1 MDDKI
6 AKFVALVEAGSYT
19 KAARELRLSQPA
31 LTIAVAKLEEELGTT
46 LVVKGERPLRFTAT
60 GKLVYEAGL
69 KQKVAMESLVTDL
82 KLAVHQKP
90 EVRLGVVDSVA
101 AMVLSDPD
109 AFDNFSNRVNLSLT
123 VNNSRYLQDLVAERK
138 VDCAVVVERYASHP
152 FTSNHLGTEA
162 MVLVASPECAPVV
175 EQDMQK
181 HRISR
186 FISYDE
192 PSLTA
197 RTIRNNLHDRGV
209 EVETLVAAT
218 IPDLM
223 LNLVLRGKGAAVLPY
238 LLVKPYLDS
247 GKLVAPEQGGKAVI
261 VPRNFSVLSLGGKL
275 LSDQLTGFIDQIAA
289 IMHAYYNEC
298 TARYNQN

>member
-46 LVVKGERPLRFTAT
+46 LVVKGERPLRFTSA
-60 GKLVYEAGL
+60 GKLVYETGL
-69 KQKVAMESLVTDL
+69 KQKVAMESLAADL
-82 KLAVHQKP
+82 KIAVHQKP

-101 AMVLSDPD
+101 AMLLSDPE
-109 AFDNFSNRVNLSLT
+109 AFDSFSNSVSLTLT
-123 VNNSRYLQDLVAERK
+123 VNNSRYLQDLVGERK
-138 VDCAVVVERYASHP
+138 LDCAVVVERYATHP
-152 FTSNHLGTEA
+152 FTSVHVGTEP
-162 MVLVASPECAPVV
+162 MVLVATPEYTPLV
-175 EQDMQK
+175 EADMEK
-181 HRISR
+181 HKISQ

-197 RTIRNNLHDRGV
+197 RSIRNSLHDRGV
-209 EVETLVAAT
+209 EVKTLVAAT

-223 LNLVLRGKGAAVLPY
+223 LNLALRGKGAVVLPY

-247 GKLVAPEQGGKAVI
+247 GELVAPLLEGKAVI
-261 VPRNFSVLSLGGKL
+261 VQRNFSVLSLSNRL
-275 LSDQLTGFIDQIAA
+275 LSDQLAGFIDTIGR
-289 IMHAYYNEC
+289 IMQGIYDEC
-298 TARYNQN
+298 MGRYS